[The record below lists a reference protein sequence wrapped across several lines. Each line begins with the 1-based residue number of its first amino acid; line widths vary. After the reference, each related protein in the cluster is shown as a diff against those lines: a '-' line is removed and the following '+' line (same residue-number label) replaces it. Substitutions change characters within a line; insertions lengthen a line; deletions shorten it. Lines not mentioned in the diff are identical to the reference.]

1 MKEQK
6 VFQTQTKELLNLM
19 INSIYSNK
27 DIFLRELISNA
38 SDAIDKY
45 KYFQLTDS
53 TKYPVKN
60 DFQITLKTN
69 PDLRTLTIID
79 NGIGMTKDEVI
90 NNLGTIAKSGSKEFI
105 ENLKKAQS
113 DEKSEIIGQFGVGF
127 YASFMVAK
135 KVEVRT
141 RSLSDTTGYLF
152 TSDGVDSYSI
162 EEIEKNDTGTEITLY
177 LKDDVDEEDYTKYLS
192 DYEIEDLVKK
202 YSDYIRY
209 PIVLEI
215 VKKEQVKNDKGE
227 PVEGEFS
234 TTTENK
240 TLNSMVPLWKK
251 PRKDVSDEDLNNFYK
266 NQFTDY
272 ENPFASLYI
281 KAEGMME
288 YDALVFIPNHAP
300 YNLYSDSYEK
310 GLDLYVKDVF
320 IKSHTKELVP
330 EYLKFIKGVV
340 NSNDLPLNISRE
352 MLQNAPVLKKIQTNI
367 EKKVLDKLADIKKED
382 IEKYIKFFDVFGNNL
397 KYGIYSSYGQKAES
411 IQDLL
416 IFHHMK
422 ADDRIDLAKYL
433 EENKDSKYIYYA
445 SGTSLEA
452 IKLLPQLEK
461 YRKDNIDVLFF
472 KDEIDEFTFMMMKK
486 YKDKEFKSIT
496 EVDENEVSAED
507 KEKLNDLNAK
517 YKRILDEIKE
527 SLKDK
532 VDDVS
537 FSTKLVDSPVCI
549 ENQKGIS
556 LNMEHVLNEN
566 PNLEEKVKAQ
576 KVLQIN
582 PDHALFTA
590 ISNLTSDEDIQK
602 YGKLLYEEAL
612 ILQGFDISDK
622 QEFVKNLNEL
632 MIKSI
637 K

>member
-1 MKEQK
+1 
-6 VFQTQTKELLNLM
+6 
-19 INSIYSNK
+19 
-27 DIFLRELISNA
+27 
-38 SDAIDKY
+38 
-45 KYFQLTDS
+45 
-53 TKYPVKN
+53 
-60 DFQITLKTN
+60 
-69 PDLRTLTIID
+69 
-79 NGIGMTKDEVI
+79 
-90 NNLGTIAKSGSKEFI
+90 
-105 ENLKKAQS
+105 
-113 DEKSEIIGQFGVGF
+113 
-127 YASFMVAK
+127 
-135 KVEVRT
+135 
-141 RSLSDTTGYLF
+141 
-152 TSDGVDSYSI
+152 
-162 EEIEKNDTGTEITLY
+162 
-177 LKDDVDEEDYTKYLS
+177 
-192 DYEIEDLVKK
+192 
-202 YSDYIRY
+202 
-209 PIVLEI
+209 
-215 VKKEQVKNDKGE
+215 
-227 PVEGEFS
+227 
-234 TTTENK
+234 
-240 TLNSMVPLWKK
+240 
-251 PRKDVSDEDLNNFYK
+251 
-266 NQFTDY
+266 
-272 ENPFASLYI
+272 
-281 KAEGMME
+281 
-288 YDALVFIPNHAP
+288 
-300 YNLYSDSYEK
+300 
-310 GLDLYVKDVF
+310 
-320 IKSHTKELVP
+320 
-330 EYLKFIKGVV
+330 
-340 NSNDLPLNISRE
+340 
-352 MLQNAPVLKKIQTNI
+352 
-367 EKKVLDKLADIKKED
+367 
-382 IEKYIKFFDVFGNNL
+382 
-397 KYGIYSSYGQKAES
+397 
-411 IQDLL
+411 
-416 IFHHMK
+416 MK

-532 VDDVS
+532 VDEVS